1 MHFVLAKL
9 PHRGLYVSDQG
20 GGSMGE
26 RLRDKVA
33 IVTGASRG
41 IGAAIAT
48 HMAEEGAKVVLV
60 SRKIEGL
67 QAVASEI
74 RSQGGDA
81 TPLACHVGH
90 ADQRK
95 NMLDQVLKAHGKV
108 DILVNN
114 AATNPHFGPMLTV
127 DERAWDKTFEIN
139 VKGYFGMTQLVV
151 GHLQQRQAR
160 GSIVN
165 IASVVGMMAAPLQGV
180 YAMTKAAVISMTKTL
195 AMELG
200 ASGIRVNAIAP
211 GLVETKFAQV
221 LVDNDEIRR
230 SIVDRTAAGRVG
242 QPRDIAGG
250 AVFLASDE
258 SDYVTGDV
266 MVIDGGWTLA

>member
-1 MHFVLAKL
+1 
-9 PHRGLYVSDQG
+9 
-20 GGSMGE
+20 MGE

-41 IGAAIAT
+41 IGAAIAG
-48 HMAEEGAKVVLV
+48 HMAEEGANVVLV

-67 QAVASEI
+67 QAVADEI
-74 RSQGGDA
+74 RGNGGEA
-81 TPLACHVGH
+81 TPIACHVGH
-90 ADQRK
+90 PNQREE
-95 NMLDQVLKAHGKV
+95 MLGEALQAYGKV

-114 AATNPHFGPMLTV
+114 AATNPHFGPMLTI
-127 DERAWDKTFEIN
+127 DGGAWDKIFEVN
-139 VKGYFGMTQLVV
+139 VKGYFGMIQLVA
-151 GHLQQRQAR
+151 GHLQQRKAK
-160 GSIVN
+160 GSVVN
-165 IASVVGMMAAPLQGV
+165 IASVVGTMAAPMQGV

-200 ASGIRVNAIAP
+200 GAGIRVNAIAP
-211 GLVETKFAQV
+211 GLIETKFAQV
-221 LVDNDEIRR
+221 LVDNDSIRS
-230 SIVDRTAAGRVG
+230 SIVERTAAGRVG

>member
-1 MHFVLAKL
+1 
-9 PHRGLYVSDQG
+9 
-20 GGSMGE
+20 MGA

-48 HMAEEGAKVVLV
+48 KMAEEGARVVLV
-60 SRKIEGL
+60 SRKIDGL
-67 QAVASEI
+67 QAVADEI
-74 RSQGGDA
+74 GANGGEA
-81 TPLACHVGH
+81 MPIACHTGQPG
-90 ADQRK
+90 QRE
-95 NMLDQVLKAHGKV
+95 NMLDHALKAYGKV

-114 AATNPHFGPMLTV
+114 AATNPHFGPMLTI
-127 DERAWDKTFEIN
+127 DEGAWDKTFEVN
-139 VKGYFGMTQLVV
+139 VKGYFGMIQLVAS
-151 GHLQQRQAR
+151 HLQKRKAK

-165 IASVVGMMAAPLQGV
+165 IASVVGLMAAPMQGV

-200 ASGIRVNAIAP
+200 GSNIRVNAIAP
-211 GLVETKFAQV
+211 GLIETKFAQV
-221 LVDNDEIRR
+221 LIDNDAIRS

-242 QPRDIAGG
+242 QPRDISGG

-258 SDYVTGDV
+258 SDYVTGGV

>member
-1 MHFVLAKL
+1 
-9 PHRGLYVSDQG
+9 
-20 GGSMGE
+20 MGE

-41 IGAAIAT
+41 IGAAIAG

-67 QAVASEI
+67 QAVADEI
-74 RSQGGDA
+74 RGHGGEA
-81 TPLACHVGH
+81 IPIACHAGH
-90 ADQRK
+90 ASQRQE
-95 NMLDQVLKAHGKV
+95 MLDQALKAYGKV

-114 AATNPHFGPMLTV
+114 AATNPHFGPMLTI
-127 DERAWDKTFEIN
+127 DDGAWDKTFEVN
-139 VKGYFGMTQLVV
+139 VKGYFGMIQLVA
-151 GHLQQRQAR
+151 GHLQQRKAK

-165 IASVVGMMAAPLQGV
+165 IASVVGQMAAPMQGV
-180 YAMTKAAVISMTKTL
+180 YAMTKAAVISMTRTL

-200 ASGIRVNAIAP
+200 AAGIRVNAIAP
-211 GLVETKFAQV
+211 GLIETKFAQM
-221 LVDNDEIRR
+221 LVDNASIRKT
-230 SIVDRTAAGRVG
+230 IIDRTATGRIG
-242 QPRDIAGG
+242 QPQDIAGG

-258 SDYVTGDV
+258 SDYLTGDV

>member
-1 MHFVLAKL
+1 
-9 PHRGLYVSDQG
+9 
-20 GGSMGE
+20 MGE
-26 RLRDKVA
+26 RLEGKVA

-48 HMAEEGAKVVLV
+48 NMAEEGAKVVLV
-60 SRKIEGL
+60 SRKIDGL
-67 QAVASEI
+67 QGVAGEI
-74 RSQGGDA
+74 QQSGGDA
-81 TPLACHVGH
+81 LPIACHVGH
-90 ADQRK
+90 REQREQ
-95 NMLDQVLKAHGKV
+95 MLQQALDAYGKV

-114 AATNPHFGPMLTV
+114 AATNPHFGPMLTI
-127 DERAWDKTFEIN
+127 DEGAWDKTFQVN
-139 VKGYFGMTQLVV
+139 VKGYFGMIQLVA
-151 GHLQQRQAR
+151 GHLQERQAK

-165 IASVVGMMAAPLQGV
+165 IASVVGLMAAPMQGV
-180 YAMTKAAVISMTKTL
+180 YAMTKSAVISMTKTL

-200 ASGIRVNAIAP
+200 AAGVRVNAIAP
-211 GLVETKFAQV
+211 GLIETKFAQV
-221 LVDNDEIRR
+221 LVDNDQIRG
-230 SIVDRTAAGRVG
+230 SIVNKTAAGRVG

>member
-1 MHFVLAKL
+1 
-9 PHRGLYVSDQG
+9 
-20 GGSMGE
+20 MGE
-26 RLRDKVA
+26 RLQGKVA

-48 HMAEEGAKVVLV
+48 HMAQEGAKVVLV
-60 SRKIEGL
+60 SRKIDGL
-67 QAVASEI
+67 EAVASEI
-74 RSQGGDA
+74 RKTGGEA
-81 TPLACHVGH
+81 IPIACHVGH
-90 ADQRK
+90 RNQREE
-95 NMLDQVLKAHGKV
+95 MLDQALEAFGQV

-114 AATNPHFGPMLTV
+114 AATNPHFGPMLTI
-127 DERAWDKTFEIN
+127 DEGAWDKTFEVN
-139 VKGYFGMTQLVV
+139 VKGYFGMIQLVAS
-151 GHLQQRQAR
+151 HLQQRGAK

-165 IASVVGMMAAPLQGV
+165 VASVVGLMAAPMQGV
-180 YAMTKAAVISMTKTL
+180 YAMTKSAVISMTKTL

-200 ASGIRVNAIAP
+200 GSGIRVNAIAP

-221 LVDNDEIRR
+221 LVDNDEIRS
-230 SIVDRTAAGRVG
+230 SIVNRTAVGRVG